1 MTTFLTIFALLL
13 LFAASIAG
21 IGFALIN
28 DNRRPRSLRLGIA
41 IVGIAGIA
49 LLITLMLQLK
59 AKREADWR
67 HYAAT
72 NHCTVQQLGSTQETT
87 FDVATVINSD
97 GSTGTAMVPGKDAVA
112 VAVWFCENTGETHVR
127 KIR

>member
-1 MTTFLTIFALLL
+1 
-13 LFAASIAG
+13 
-21 IGFALIN
+21 
-28 DNRRPRSLRLGIA
+28 
-41 IVGIAGIA
+41 VGIAGIA

>member
-1 MTTFLTIFALLL
+1 MTTYLTIFALLL
-13 LFAASIAG
+13 LFAASIAA
-21 IGFALIN
+21 IGFSLID

-59 AKREADWR
+59 AKREAGWR

-72 NHCTVQQLGSTQETT
+72 NRCTVQQLGSTQEASM
-87 FDVATVINSD
+87 DMATVINSD
-97 GSTGTAMVPGKDAVA
+97 GSTGTAMVPGKDTVA
-112 VAVWFCENTGETHVR
+112 VAVWYCENTGETHVR